1 MKAAGLC
8 VWIVAGLAASS
19 AAFATGVQIRSAL
32 RANFALCTAP
42 PAPGGTPRTVP
53 DGHAKPSALAPHP
66 RSRNRAYGAPI
77 PRPIVSK
84 HVRRPRRAGN
94 SPPK

>member
-1 MKAAGLC
+1 MKAAVLC
-8 VWIVAGLAASS
+8 VLTLAGLAPC
-19 AAFATGVQIRSAL
+19 AAVARPDP
-32 RANFALCTAP
+32 ALCTAP
-42 PAPGGTPRTVP
+42 PAPGGTTRTVP

-66 RSRNRAYGAPI
+66 RSRKRAYGAPI

-84 HVRRPRRAGN
+84 HARRPRHAGN

>member
-8 VWIVAGLAASS
+8 VRIVAGLAVSS
-19 AAFATGVQIRSAL
+19 GAFATGVQIPSAS
-32 RANFALCTAP
+32 RASLALCTAP
-42 PAPGGTPRTVP
+42 PAPGATTRTVP

-84 HVRRPRRAGN
+84 HARHPRRAGN

>member
-1 MKAAGLC
+1 VKAAGLC
-8 VWIVAGLAASS
+8 VLIVAGLTAPPAEFVTSVQVPSASRTS
-19 AAFATGVQIRSAL
+19 FAP
-32 RANFALCTAP
+32 CTAP
-42 PAPGGTPRTVP
+42 PAPGVTTRTVP

-77 PRPIVSK
+77 PRPIVRK
-84 HVRRPRRAGN
+84 HARRARHAGS